1 MLSLPLRRLLT
12 WGKVILQLRLY
23 ALYYFDKKILIFMG
37 VVSVSAAAASA
48 AIMGIA
54 LRKVT
59 GDFFSCSCVRH
70 DAMLIGRM
78 FCDLKYSR
86 CSRDSWNSFLR
97 TLEYTWFSVCVL
109 DTHACL
115 RKCAMCT
122 RPLSWR
128 SKYKARCHDLPNR
141 QKACRDTH
149 S

>member
-59 GDFFSCSCVRH
+59 GDFFSVFLCS
-70 DAMLIGRM
+70 
-78 FCDLKYSR
+78 S
-86 CSRDSWNSFLR
+86 
-97 TLEYTWFSVCVL
+97 
-109 DTHACL
+109 
-115 RKCAMCT
+115 
-122 RPLSWR
+122 
-128 SKYKARCHDLPNR
+128 
-141 QKACRDTH
+141 
-149 S
+149 